1 MGKPTSF
8 LCPCLSSILLS
19 DTVVW
24 YNMDF
29 FVHVACIMDSSE
41 WTFMKVHIVLNK
53 VWAFFEDVEAKG
65 GRLVEMWELVFIFIF
80 LKIYFDKYLTFY
92 LYLDIFE
99 SNMLLVFFKRLR
111 HEKNSIR
118 R

>member
-1 MGKPTSF
+1 
-8 LCPCLSSILLS
+8 
-19 DTVVW
+19 
-24 YNMDF
+24 MDF

-41 WTFMKVHIVLNK
+41 WTFMKVNIVLNK
-53 VWAFFEDVEAKG
+53 VWAFFEDVEEKG

-99 SNMLLVFFKRLR
+99 SNMLLVFLKDYSHLYNKRGAHAYR
-111 HEKNSIR
+111 F
-118 R
+118 